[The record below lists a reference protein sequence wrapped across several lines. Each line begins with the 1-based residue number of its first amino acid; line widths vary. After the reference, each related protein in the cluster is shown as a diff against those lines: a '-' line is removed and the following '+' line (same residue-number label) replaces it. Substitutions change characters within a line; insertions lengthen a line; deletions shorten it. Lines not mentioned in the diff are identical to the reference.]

1 MFAANGTIAAMSTP
15 STADA
20 ITRASA
26 AASAFLIGGM
36 DTGKSTLAVAI
47 TREALS
53 RGRTVAL
60 VDADIG
66 NSTIGPPACVG
77 LKIIRNERDIAERG
91 SADRLHF
98 VGGISP
104 ERLVLQHVIATT
116 ALAQAGAE
124 LADLVIVDTTGTTSG
139 VIGQTL
145 KYHKVE
151 LIRPDLVLALQRGGE
166 LEPIIGMLR
175 RFFAVEV
182 IPLPADPDV
191 PPSAPDARAAART
204 RAFGAAFAEPLDRW
218 RVRETVFAPTLPM
231 GLDLNRLDGMLVG
244 VQDGSGGCLGL
255 GRLEFHDE
263 VLRVVTNA
271 GEGMQG
277 LRLGSLRM
285 DLDTLELTS
294 VNLRELIFGI

>member
-1 MFAANGTIAAMSTP
+1 MSTP
-15 STADA
+15 ASADA
-20 ITRASA
+20 ISRAG
-26 AASAFLIGGM
+26 AASSVLLIGGM

-47 TREALS
+47 ARDALG

-77 LKIIRNERDIAERG
+77 LKIIRSEKDIADR
-91 SADRLHF
+91 SAADRLHF

-104 ERLVLQHVIATT
+104 DRLVLQHVIATT
-116 ALAQAGAE
+116 ALAHAGTE
-124 LADLVIVDTTGTTSG
+124 MADLVIVDTTGSVSG

-145 KYHKVE
+145 KYHKIE
-151 LIRPDLVLALQRGGE
+151 LIRPNLVLALQRGGE
-166 LEPIIGMLR
+166 LEPVIGMLR
-175 RFFAVEV
+175 RFFAVDV
-182 IPLPADPDV
+182 LPLPADPDV

-204 RAFGAAFAEPLDRW
+204 RAFAAAFAEPLDRW

-231 GLDLNRLDGMLVG
+231 GLDLNRLDGVLVG

-255 GRLEFHDE
+255 GRLEFREE

-277 LRLGSLRM
+277 LRLGSLRV
-285 DLDTLELTS
+285 DLDTHELAP

>member
-1 MFAANGTIAAMSTP
+1 MSASPTN
-15 STADA
+15 DA
-20 ITRASA
+20 IAR
-26 AASAFLIGGM
+26 AASASSVLLIGGM

-47 TREALS
+47 AREALG
-53 RGRTVAL
+53 RGRSVAL

-77 LKIIRNERDIAERG
+77 LKILRNDVDIADR
-91 SADRLHF
+91 SRADRLHF
-98 VGGISP
+98 VGGIAP
-104 ERLVLQHVIATT
+104 DRLVLQHVIATT

-124 LADLVIVDTTGTTSG
+124 MADLVIVDTTGTVSG

-166 LEPIIGMLR
+166 LEPVIGMLR
-175 RFFAVEV
+175 RFFAVDV
-182 IPLPADPDV
+182 LSLPADPDV
-191 PPSAPDARAAART
+191 PPSAPDARAAARA
-204 RAFGAAFAEPLDRW
+204 RAFGTAFAEPLERW

-231 GLDLNRLDGMLVG
+231 GLDLNRLDGVLVG

-255 GRLEFHDE
+255 GRLEFRDE

-277 LRLGSLRM
+277 LRLGSLRV
-285 DLDTLELTS
+285 DLETMQLTPL
-294 VNLRELIFGI
+294 NLRELIFGI

>member
-1 MFAANGTIAAMSTP
+1 MSAPPT
-15 STADA
+15 SDA
-20 ITRASA
+20 IARAA
-26 AASAFLIGGM
+26 TAASTFLIGGM
-36 DTGKSTLAVAI
+36 DTGKTTLAVAI
-47 TREALS
+47 AHEAIS

-77 LKIIRNERDIAERG
+77 LKFIRTEADIADRKN
-91 SADRLHF
+91 ADRLHF

-104 ERLVLQHVIATT
+104 DRLVLQHVIATT
-116 ALAQAGAE
+116 ALAQVGAE
-124 LADLVIVDTTGTTSG
+124 NADLVIVDTTGTISG

-151 LIRPDLVLALQRGGE
+151 LIRPDIVLALQRGGE
-166 LEPIIGMLR
+166 LEPVIGMLR

-182 IPLPADPDV
+182 VPLPADPDV
-191 PPSAPDARAAART
+191 PPSAPDARAAGRA
-204 RAFGAAFAEPLDRW
+204 RAFADAFAEPLDRW

-231 GLDLNRLDGMLVG
+231 GLDLNRLDGVLVG

-255 GRLEFHDE
+255 GRLEFGDDA
-263 VLRVVTNA
+263 LRVVTNA

-277 LRLGSLRM
+277 LRLGSLRL
-285 DLDTLELTS
+285 DLDTLELTGL
-294 VNLRELIFGI
+294 NLRELIFGI

>member
-1 MFAANGTIAAMSTP
+1 MSAP
-15 STADA
+15 STSEA
-20 ITRASA
+20 ITRAATAS
-26 AASAFLIGGM
+26 SAFLIGGM
-36 DTGKSTLAVAI
+36 DTGKSTMAVAI
-47 TREALS
+47 AREALS
-53 RGRTVAL
+53 RGRSVAL

-77 LKIIRNERDIAERG
+77 LKIIRSESDLIDRAR
-91 SADRLHF
+91 ADRLHF

-104 ERLVLQHVIATT
+104 DRLVLQHVIATT
-116 ALAQAGAE
+116 ALAHAGSE
-124 LADLVIVDTTGTTSG
+124 SADLVIIDTTGTTSG

-151 LIRPDLVLALQRGGE
+151 LIRPDIVLALQRGGE
-166 LEPIIGMLR
+166 LEPVIGMLR
-175 RFFAVEV
+175 RFFAVDV
-182 IPLPADPDV
+182 VPLPADPDV

-204 RAFGAAFAEPLDRW
+204 QAFANAFREPLDRW

-231 GLDLNRLDGMLVG
+231 GLDLNRLDGVLVG

-255 GRLEFHDE
+255 GRLEFHDD

-277 LRLGSLRM
+277 LRLGSLRL
-285 DLDTLELTS
+285 DLSTLELTP

>member
-1 MFAANGTIAAMSTP
+1 MSTP
-15 STADA
+15 STSDA
-20 ITRASA
+20 IARAAMS
-26 AASAFLIGGM
+26 SKAFLIGGM
-36 DTGKSTLAVAI
+36 DTGKTTLAVAI
-47 TREALS
+47 AREALS

-77 LKIIRNERDIAERG
+77 LKFIRTEAEVADRAV
-91 SADRLHF
+91 ADRLHF

-104 ERLVLQHVIATT
+104 DRLVLQHVIATT
-116 ALAQAGAE
+116 ALAQAGAQQ
-124 LADLVIVDTTGTTSG
+124 ADLVIVDTTGTVSG

-166 LEPIIGMLR
+166 LEPVVGMLR

-182 IPLPADPDV
+182 VPLPADPDV
-191 PPSAPDARAAART
+191 LPSAPDARAAART
-204 RAFGAAFAEPLDRW
+204 RAFGDAFAEPLDRW

-231 GLDLNRLDGMLVG
+231 GLDLNRLDGVLVG

-255 GRLEFHDE
+255 GRLEYRDE

-277 LRLGSLRM
+277 LRLGSLRL
-285 DLDTLELTS
+285 DLDTMDLTA

>member
-1 MFAANGTIAAMSTP
+1 MSPIANSDPIA
-15 STADA
+15 
-20 ITRASA
+20 RAA
-26 AASAFLIGGM
+26 AASSVFLIGGM
-36 DTGKSTLAVAI
+36 DTGKSTMAVAI
-47 TREALS
+47 AREALA

-66 NSTIGPPACVG
+66 NSTIGPPTCVG
-77 LKIIRNERDIAERG
+77 LKFLRSPADIENRAI
-91 SADRLHF
+91 ADRLHF

-104 ERLVLQHVIATT
+104 DRLVLQHVIATT

-124 LADLVIVDTTGTTSG
+124 EADLVIVDTTGTISG

-151 LIRPDLVLALQRGGE
+151 LIRPDLVIALQRGGE
-166 LEPIIGMLR
+166 LEPVIGMLR
-175 RFFAVEV
+175 RFFASEV
-182 IPLPADPDV
+182 LAVPADPDIA
-191 PPSAPDARAAART
+191 PSAPDARAAART
-204 RAFGAAFAEPLDRW
+204 TGFVEAFVEPLDRW

-231 GLDLNRLDGMLVG
+231 GLDLNRLDGVLVG

-255 GRLEFHDE
+255 GRLEYREE
-263 VLRVVTNA
+263 VLRVATNA

-277 LRLGSLRM
+277 LRLGSLRI
-285 DLDTLELTS
+285 DLETHAFTP

>member
-1 MFAANGTIAAMSTP
+1 MSSTSTDPIA
-15 STADA
+15 
-20 ITRASA
+20 RA
-26 AASAFLIGGM
+26 AAVSSVFLIGGM
-36 DTGKSTLAVAI
+36 DTGKSTMAVAI
-47 TREALS
+47 AREALA

-66 NSTIGPPACVG
+66 NSTIGPPTCVG
-77 LKIIRNERDIAERG
+77 LKFLRSSADIENRTV
-91 SADRLHF
+91 ADRLHF
-98 VGGISP
+98 VGGFSP
-104 ERLVLQHVIATT
+104 DRLVLQHVIATT

-124 LADLVIVDTTGTTSG
+124 EADLVIVDTTGTISG

-151 LIRPDLVLALQRGGE
+151 LIRPDLVIALQRGGE
-166 LEPIIGMLR
+166 LEPVIGMLR
-175 RFFAVEV
+175 RFFASDVLAV
-182 IPLPADPDV
+182 PADPDV

-204 RAFGAAFAEPLDRW
+204 QGLAKAFAEPLDRW

-231 GLDLNRLDGMLVG
+231 GLDLNRLDGVLVG

-255 GRLEFHDE
+255 GRLEYREE
-263 VLRVVTNA
+263 VLRVATNA

-277 LRLGSLRM
+277 LRLGSLRI
-285 DLDTLELTS
+285 DLETLAFST

>member
-1 MFAANGTIAAMSTP
+1 MSSSSSSDVIA
-15 STADA
+15 
-20 ITRASA
+20 RAA
-26 AASAFLIGGM
+26 AASSVFLIGGM

-47 TREALS
+47 AREAIR

-77 LKIIRNERDIAERG
+77 LKFLRTEQDISERAK
-91 SADRLHF
+91 ADRLHF
-98 VGGISP
+98 VGGIAP
-104 ERLVLQHVIATT
+104 DRLVLQHVIATT

-124 LADLVIVDTTGTTSG
+124 GADLVIVDTTGTISG

-166 LEPIIGMLR
+166 LEPVVGMLR

-182 IPLPADPDV
+182 VPLPADPDV
-191 PPSAPDARAAART
+191 PPSAPDVRAATRARA
-204 RAFGAAFAEPLDRW
+204 FAQSFDEPLDRW

-255 GRLEFHDE
+255 GRLEYREE
-263 VLRVVTNA
+263 VLRVVTSA

-277 LRLGSLRM
+277 LRLGSLRL
-285 DLDTLELTS
+285 DLGTWETTS

>member
-1 MFAANGTIAAMSTP
+1 MSAPSTHDAISRAANARSVV
-15 STADA
+15 
-20 ITRASA
+20 
-26 AASAFLIGGM
+26 LIGGM
-36 DTGKSTLAVAI
+36 DTGKSTTAVAI
-47 TREALS
+47 TRGALA
-53 RGRTVAL
+53 RGRSVAL
-60 VDADIG
+60 IDADIG

-77 LKIIRNERDIAERG
+77 LKIMRSESDLEERHV
-91 SADRLHF
+91 ADRLHF

-104 ERLVLQHVIATT
+104 DRLVLQHVIATT
-116 ALAQAGAE
+116 ALAQAGAVA
-124 LADLVIVDTTGTTSG
+124 ADLVIVDTTGSVSG
-139 VIGQTL
+139 VVGQTL

-166 LEPIIGMLR
+166 LEPVVGMLR

-182 IPLPADPDV
+182 ITLPADPDV
-191 PPSAPDARAAART
+191 QPSAPDVRALART
-204 RAFGAAFAEPLDRW
+204 RAFADAFAEPLDRW

-231 GLDLNRLDGMLVG
+231 GLDLNRLDGVLVG

-255 GRLEFHDE
+255 GRLEYHDE

-277 LRLGSLRM
+277 LRLGSLRL
-285 DLDTLELTS
+285 DLDTLDLSS

>member
-1 MFAANGTIAAMSTP
+1 MPTPAAT
-15 STADA
+15 DA
-20 ITRASA
+20 ITRAAMAGSA
-26 AASAFLIGGM
+26 VLIGGM
-36 DTGKSTLAVAI
+36 DTGKSTLAGAI
-47 TREALS
+47 AREALR
-53 RGRTVAL
+53 RGRSVAL

-77 LKIIRNERDIAERG
+77 LKVIRSEDDLVNRAT
-91 SADRLHF
+91 ADRLHF

-104 ERLVLQHVIATT
+104 DRLVLQHVIATT
-116 ALAQAGAE
+116 ALAQAGAAV
-124 LADLVIVDTTGTTSG
+124 ADLVIVDTTGTISG

-166 LEPIIGMLR
+166 LEPVIGMLR
-175 RFFAVEV
+175 RFFAVDV
-182 IPLPADPDV
+182 VALPADPDV
-191 PPSAPDARAAART
+191 PPSAPDARAVARA
-204 RAFGAAFAEPLDRW
+204 RAFANAFAEPLERW

-231 GLDLNRLDGMLVG
+231 GLDLNRLDGVLVG

-255 GRLEFHDE
+255 GRLEFREE

-277 LRLGSLRM
+277 LRLGSLRL
-285 DLDTLELTS
+285 DLDTLEMTP

>member
-1 MFAANGTIAAMSTP
+1 MMPTPATNDVIARAAMAGSV
-15 STADA
+15 
-20 ITRASA
+20 
-26 AASAFLIGGM
+26 FLIGGM
-36 DTGKSTLAVAI
+36 DTGKSTLAGAI
-47 TREALS
+47 AREALR
-53 RGRTVAL
+53 RGRSVAL

-77 LKIIRNERDIAERG
+77 LKVIRSEDDLVNRAT
-91 SADRLHF
+91 ADRLHF

-104 ERLVLQHVIATT
+104 DRLVLQHVIATT

-124 LADLVIVDTTGTTSG
+124 AADLVIVDTTGTISG

-166 LEPIIGMLR
+166 LEPVIGMLR
-175 RFFAVEV
+175 RFFAAEV
-182 IPLPADPDV
+182 LPLPADPDV
-191 PPSAPDARAAART
+191 PPSAPDARAAARA
-204 RAFGAAFAEPLDRW
+204 RAFASAFAEPLERW

-231 GLDLNRLDGMLVG
+231 GLDLNRLDGVLVG

-255 GRLEFHDE
+255 GRLEFHEE

-277 LRLGSLRM
+277 LRLGSLRL
-285 DLDTLELTS
+285 DLTTMGMTP